1 MQSQGEVK
9 KLDMVA
15 QAWRAKRKIMTWRP
29 STTKKGWGEGAHKG
43 KEERYT
49 MVKTSLL

>member
-29 STTKKGWGEGAHKG
+29 SPTKKGWGREPIRERKKG
-43 KEERYT
+43 IQW
-49 MVKTSLL
+49 